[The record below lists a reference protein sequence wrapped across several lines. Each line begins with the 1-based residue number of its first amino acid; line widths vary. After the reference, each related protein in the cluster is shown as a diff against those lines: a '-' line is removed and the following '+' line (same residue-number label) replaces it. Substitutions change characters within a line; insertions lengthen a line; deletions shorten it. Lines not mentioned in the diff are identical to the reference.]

1 MSIKECESETIT
13 NEGEGEYEKRE
24 KKKESIHI
32 NNNNNNKRAKEPMS
46 LYMKCSKIDYFT
58 ETERRITKKKF
69 EKKALNQ

>member
-32 NNNNNNKRAKEPMS
+32 NNNNNKRAKEPMS

-58 ETERRITKKKF
+58 ETERRITKKKNL
-69 EKKALNQ
+69 KRKH

>member
-1 MSIKECESETIT
+1 MK
-13 NEGEGEYEKRE
+13 GRGEYEKRE

-32 NNNNNNKRAKEPMS
+32 NNNNNKRAKEPMS

>member
-32 NNNNNNKRAKEPMS
+32 NNNNNKRAKEPMS